1 MTLKNP
7 RGEERMVIP
16 CCGSQ
21 HGWFGDDGTAN
32 GRSKP
37 AGQSQHP

>member
-1 MTLKNP
+1 MIAFDFASGHDFRYESMMLKNP

-21 HGWFGDDGTAN
+21 HG
-32 GRSKP
+32 
-37 AGQSQHP
+37 